1 MEVLGLVAGGF
12 GTALQPINVGF
23 LMVGVLLGLV
33 IGVLP
38 GLGGTSGVAILLP
51 ISVVIAR
58 GDIAGANSTTAVI
71 LLAGIYW
78 GALFGGVITSILF
91 NIPGEPWSVVLL
103 FDGFPLA
110 KRKGKPGL
118 ALTSS
123 FLSSFVGAFIATL
136 LFTFFAQWIADKA
149 LSFGPP
155 ELFAVFVLSF
165 ATLVG
170 LGAESPFK
178 ALAMLAFGLLLAA
191 VGFDT
196 ITGSQR
202 LIPLAGI
209 DNEAL
214 RGFQIDLLAGIGFVP
229 VTIGLFGI
237 GEILASAEEQGIGY
251 MEQISAR
258 LGFKDLVEAFAALRQ
273 RIRLVVSNAVIGFL
287 FGVLPG
293 HGATAASFLGYGLA
307 RQYSKNKENFGKG
320 EISGI
325 MGPQSAADAAG
336 VASMVP
342 MITLGIPGSPTSA
355 VIMAGLFIWGLQPG
369 PVLFLEHQDFV
380 WGLIAS
386 IYLGH
391 LLTFIICLLAVPL
404 LAMIMRVPYAIITP
418 FIVVISI
425 IGSYSLNNSM
435 LDVFITVLF
444 GLIGYWLR
452 KLKYPLAPLVVALV
466 LGDSME
472 RELRKPLIAGGGN
485 PLYFFSSWLAI
496 VVLAL
501 AAVLVLI
508 PLARTLLARRAAGRL
523 LAVAT
528 TEEGVSTSPEL

>member
-1 MEVLGLVAGGF
+1 MLDVLGNLAGGF
-12 GTALQPINVGF
+12 ATALQPINIAF
-23 LMVGVLLGLV
+23 LFIGVTLGLV

-58 GDIAGANSTTAVI
+58 GDIAGADTTTAVI
-71 LLAGIYW
+71 LLAGVYW
-78 GALFGGVITSILF
+78 GALFGGVVTSILF

-123 FLSSFVGAFIATL
+123 FLASFVGAFIATV
-136 LFTFFAQWIADKA
+136 LFTLFAKEIADRA
-149 LSFGPP
+149 LAFGPP

-170 LGAESPFK
+170 LGAESPLK
-178 ALAMLAFGLLLAA
+178 ALAMLAMGLLLAA
-191 VGFDT
+191 IGFDT

-202 LIPLAGI
+202 LIPFAGS
-209 DNEAL
+209 EFEPL
-214 RGFQIDLLAGIGFVP
+214 RNIQINLLAGVGFVP

-251 MEQISAR
+251 MEKISAR
-258 LGFKDLVEAFAALRQ
+258 LGLRDVFEAVRELRK
-273 RIRLVVSNAVIGFL
+273 RLRLVLSNAIIGFF

-325 MGPQSAADAAG
+325 MGPQAAADSAG
-336 VASMVP
+336 VASLVP

-369 PVLFLEHQDFV
+369 PVLFIQHPDFV

-391 LLTFIICLLAVPL
+391 LLTFILCLLAVPL
-404 LAMIMRVPYAIITP
+404 LALIMRVPYAIITP

-435 LDVFITVLF
+435 LDVFITVIF

-452 KLKYPLAPLVVALV
+452 KMKYPLAPLVVALV
-466 LGDSME
+466 LGDSTE
-472 RELRKPLIAGGGN
+472 RELRKALIASGGSPLIFVGS
-485 PLYFFSSWLAI
+485 PLSATLI
-496 VVLAL
+496 VLAL
-501 AAVLVLI
+501 I
-508 PLARTLLARRAAGRL
+508 LLLLPVVRALRSRGKRAAD
-523 LAVAT
+523 AI
-528 TEEGVSTSPEL
+528 

>member
-1 MEVLGLVAGGF
+1 MELLNDIGVVFSSLAGGFATALHPINMAMLFVAVVLGL
-12 GTALQPINVGF
+12 I
-23 LMVGVLLGLV
+23 

-51 ISVVIAR
+51 VTVFIAH
-58 GDIAGANSTTAVI
+58 GSLPGSDATTAI
-71 LLAGIYW
+71 IFLAGIYW

-91 NIPGEPWSVVLL
+91 NIPGEPWAVVLL

-110 KRKGKPGL
+110 KRLGRPGL
-118 ALTSS
+118 ALASS
-123 FLSSFVGAFIATL
+123 FVSSFVGAFIATV
-136 LFTFFAQWIADKA
+136 LFTFFALPIALRA
-149 LSFGPP
+149 LQFGPAG
-155 ELFAVFVLSF
+155 LFAFFVLSF
-165 ATLVG
+165 ATLIC
-170 LGAESPFK
+170 LGAEAPMESG
-178 ALAMLAFGLLLAA
+178 ALLALGLLLAA

-196 ITGSQR
+196 ITGEQR
-202 LIPLAGI
+202 LNFG
-209 DNEAL
+209 
-214 RGFQIDLLAGIGFVP
+214 QISLLSGIGFVP

-251 MEQISAR
+251 VENISAR
-258 LGFKDLVEAFAALRQ
+258 LGLADVFEAVGELRK
-273 RIRLVVSNAVIGFL
+273 RLRLVLSNAIIGFF

-325 MGPQSAADAAG
+325 MGPQAAADSAG
-336 VASMVP
+336 VASLVP

-369 PVLFLEHQDFV
+369 PVLFIQHPDFV

-391 LLTFIICLLAVPL
+391 LLTFVLCLLAVPL

-435 LDVFITVLF
+435 LDVFITVVF
-444 GLIGYWLR
+444 GVIGYWLR
-452 KLKYPLAPLVVALV
+452 KMKYPLAPLVVALV
-466 LGDSME
+466 LGDSTE
-472 RELRKPLIAGGGN
+472 RELRKALIAGHGS
-485 PLYFFSSWLAI
+485 PLYFFNSGLST
-496 VVLAL
+496 
-501 AAVLVLI
+501 VLI
-508 PLARTLLARRAAGRL
+508 L
-523 LAVAT
+523 LAVVLVAIPLIRTIRARRRGAAPPAAT
-528 TEEGVSTSPEL
+528 AHP